1 MLLMLLVLVPL
12 LAGLLC
18 WRLREPAALERVN
31 LFAFALNAAL
41 AVWLGAKVLAQDTV
55 EAFGGF
61 LRVDSLSALVV
72 GLNAFVALACGVY
85 AVGYLRQEQRLGKVN
100 PALLRRYYVLTPVF
114 VGTMMAAPL
123 LNNLGLLWVA
133 IESTTLA
140 SVLLVR
146 FYNQKSSLEAAWKY
160 IIIGSAGIALA
171 LFGTVLVYSSAVQ
184 VVGLEAGNGFNW
196 SVLRGVA
203 DQCQKAPMRLGFI
216 LVLVGYGTK
225 AGLAPMHT
233 WKPDA
238 YAEAPVPSAALLGA
252 AFINCAIYGIMR
264 FYALATQ
271 CLGRQYTGHLLVL
284 FGVASIL
291 IAAPFVVIQRNFRRL
306 LAYSSIDH
314 AGIMV
319 AALGFGGA
327 LGALAAMLHMVFHS
341 VTKPLLFFC
350 AGNVQQHYGSPH
362 FRKISGVIHTLP
374 LTGGL
379 FLVAAFAVTGLPP
392 FSLFQSEFLALSAAL
407 AADRPWAAGFFI
419 AGVVAIF
426 AGFLVRISRLSLGQ
440 PAPVMSPIPN
450 PDLNPNLN
458 PHLNPYSPQPAR
470 DAAPGAEGPWK
481 LGAMLLVAAPVF
493 TLGLYLPAPLY
504 ELARRAAQTIGVA
517 P

>member
-1 MLLMLLVLVPL
+1 MLLTLLVLVPL

-18 WRLREPAALERVN
+18 WRLNQPAVLERINLLAFAAEAVMALE
-31 LFAFALNAAL
+31 
-41 AVWLGAKVLAQDTV
+41 LGREVLARGPV
-55 EAFGGF
+55 ETFGGF
-61 LRVDSLSALVV
+61 LRADSLSVLVV
-72 GLNAFVALACGVY
+72 GLNAFVALACGIY
-85 AVGYLRQEQRLGKVN
+85 AVGYLREEQRLGKINEV
-100 PALLRRYYVLTPVF
+100 LLHRYYALTPVF
-114 VGTMMAAPL
+114 VGTMMAVPL

-133 IESTTLA
+133 IESATLA

-171 LFGTVLVYSSAVQ
+171 LLGTVLVYSSSVQ
-184 VVGLEAGNGFNW
+184 AASLQAENSFNW
-196 SVLRGVA
+196 SDLIQRA
-203 DQCQKAPMRLGFI
+203 DQCQPAAMRLGFV

-238 YAEAPVPSAALLGA
+238 YAEAPVPSATLLGA

-264 FYALATQ
+264 FYALAAR
-271 CLGRQYTGHLLVL
+271 CLGQEYTGHLLVF

-291 IAAPFVVIQRNFRRL
+291 TAAPFVLVQRNFRRL

-314 AGIMV
+314 GGIMA

-362 FRKISGVIHTLP
+362 FRKITGVIHTLP
-374 LTGGL
+374 WTGGL
-379 FLVAAFAVTGLPP
+379 FLVAALAVTGIPP

-407 AADRPWAAGFFI
+407 AADRPWAAGLFI
-419 AGVVAIF
+419 AGIAAIF
-426 AGFLVRISRLSLGQ
+426 AGFLVHISRLTLGQ
-440 PAPVMSPIPN
+440 PGREAV
-450 PDLNPNLN
+450 
-458 PHLNPYSPQPAR
+458 
-470 DAAPGAEGPWK
+470 PGAEGRWK
-481 LGAMLLVAAPVF
+481 LGAMLLVAAPVV
-493 TLGLYLPAPLY
+493 TLGLFLPAPLY
-504 ELARRAAQTIGVA
+504 ELARRAAQTTGVA